1 MNSRFSEEKRKPPYY
16 LITGFLLGLII
27 GFVLTMVVF
36 PVQYTNAPPET
47 LNQTDKDRYRL
58 MIALAYQANQDIGRA
73 KARLGLLRDDEI
85 AGQLIQQSRR
95 SQTRSDAQILLNL
108 AQALQNPNSQP
119 VVEVEIPTPTITPT
133 ETLEFTPTSTPT
145 STATITPTIAVTE
158 TLSIEETSQTS
169 ATRSL
174 PTPTSTTTVIQN
186 TNLAFRL
193 SDTQTI
199 CNVSYQ
205 DSLIQVEVFDGS
217 GKPIPNSKI
226 IVAWASGQ
234 NTFYTGY
241 YPDVSLGYA
250 DFSMEPDTIY
260 TVKVGDIGELVSN
273 LQAPQCQSDTG
284 NSYWG
289 SIYLRFDAP

>member
-1 MNSRFSEEKRKPPYY
+1 MNSRFSEEKRQPPYY
-16 LITGFLLGLII
+16 LITGFLLGIII
-27 GFVLTMVVF
+27 GFIVTMVVF

-47 LNQTDKDRYRL
+47 LNQADKDRYRV

-73 KARLGLLRDDEI
+73 TARLGLLRDDDI

-108 AQALQNPNSQP
+108 AQAIQNPNSQP
-119 VVEVEIPTPTITPT
+119 VVEIEFPTATIAPTETPEFSPTLTNTPTISPTVEIT
-133 ETLEFTPTSTPT
+133 ETLSSVEASQPSVTRSLPVPT
-145 STATITPTIAVTE
+145 STA
-158 TLSIEETSQTS
+158 
-169 ATRSL
+169 
-174 PTPTSTTTVIQN
+174 TVIQN

-193 SDTQTI
+193 SENQLI
-199 CNVSYQ
+199 CNTSYQ
-205 DSLIQVEVFDGS
+205 DSLIQIEVFDGD

-226 IVAWASGQ
+226 IVAWATGQ

-241 YPDVSLGYA
+241 FPDVSLGYA
-250 DFSMEPDTIY
+250 DFSMEPETVY
-260 TVKVGDIGELVSN
+260 SVKVGDIGELVSN
-273 LQAPQCQSDTG
+273 LKALECQSDTG